1 MRKRKQYFS
10 WSILPA
16 HPGLGAM
23 MMMMMMIRGAPVSG
37 SGEAGWLQKAALDLD
52 PDAPSFPSPCI
63 VLHSTMQEKRPHLFF
78 SCLVKY
84 KRNVLWYCES

>member
-52 PDAPSFPSPCI
+52 PDAPSFPSP
-63 VLHSTMQEKRPHLFF
+63 VLFYILQYRRRDPIYF
-78 SCLVKY
+78 SLV
-84 KRNVLWYCES
+84 L